1 MARADME
8 RPIDDAAAF
17 DQLIAAGLI
26 RVDDEAQTAIMVR
39 PKLIAA
45 FNEIRAYKPMS
56 EL

>member
-1 MARADME
+1 ME